1 VEPLRNQN
9 TNKNPNSTFNEG
21 EPEIKGGAII
31 NSNNQM
37 SHRLINTSIV
47 TMGTDNSEF
56 NVKEQFPL
64 PLLATDRT
72 NVGKA
77 PKP

>member
-1 VEPLRNQN
+1 
-9 TNKNPNSTFNEG
+9 
-21 EPEIKGGAII
+21 
-31 NSNNQM
+31 M
-37 SHRLINTSIV
+37 NTSIV
-47 TMGTDNSEF
+47 TMGTDNSEI

-77 PKP
+77 PKPSYSSP